1 MIRVFRSGY
10 HAHRT
15 PLSYPA
21 LAPLFAGAITEVD
34 RPAAADLHL
43 FAHIRDI
50 AEAGEALVR
59 DWRRRRRPV
68 VLLSEEPFWDTIW
81 GRRPLDRHIHVETAW
96 GVLPVVQVNHQ
107 TCGVFAF
114 DRIPYYLLTDHRFAN
129 TYRHR
134 FARNAA
140 RPASAWRADFAE
152 RPLQA
157 SFLFER
163 RPEPYHAMQW
173 PEGDLI
179 GLCSWRTEMALACQG
194 AVERL
199 GRSWHAGPGAPPP
212 ARFDLGNW
220 YLDKMLRL
228 DGRARAIGAVEN
240 THQPSYLTEKFFD
253 ALACGAL
260 PLYFA
265 NPGHGIHRF
274 GLPQEAW
281 VNLAGLDPVA
291 AAARVMGLKIDSARL
306 EAFHAAQSRLAA
318 LFGDTGA
325 WVAERARL
333 ARALSQ
339 ELERVLAGK

>member
-1 MIRVFRSGY
+1 MIRVFRSGH

-21 LAPLFAGAITEVD
+21 LAPLFADTITQVD
-34 RPAAADLHL
+34 RPEAADLHV
-43 FAHIRDI
+43 FAHVRDI
-50 AEAGEALVR
+50 AEADADLVR

-81 GRRPLDRHIHVETAW
+81 GRRPLERHIHVDTAW
-96 GVLPVVQVNHQ
+96 GVLPVVQVTHQ
-107 TCGVFAF
+107 TSALFTF
-114 DRIPYYLLTDHRFAN
+114 DRIPYYLLTHHRFAN

-140 RPASAWRADFAE
+140 RTASAWRADFAA
-152 RPLQA
+152 RACHA

-163 RPEPYHAMQW
+163 RPEPYHAMLW

-179 GLCSWRTEMALACQG
+179 GLCSWRTEMAQACHG

-199 GRSWHAGPGAPPP
+199 GRSWHTGPAAPPS
-212 ARFDLGNW
+212 RFDLDNW

-228 DGRARAIGAVEN
+228 DGRARTLGAVEN
-240 THQPSYLTEKFFD
+240 THQPHYLTEKFFD
-253 ALACGAL
+253 AFACGAL

-265 NPGHGIHRF
+265 NPGHGVHRLE
-274 GLPQEAW
+274 LPEDAW
-281 VNLAGLDPVA
+281 VNLAGLDPAA
-291 AAARVMGLKIDSARL
+291 AAARVMGLAVDSTRI

-318 LFGDTGA
+318 LFCDTGA
-325 WVAERARL
+325 WVDERARL
-333 ARALSQ
+333 ARALPA
-339 ELERVLAGK
+339 ELARVLAGE